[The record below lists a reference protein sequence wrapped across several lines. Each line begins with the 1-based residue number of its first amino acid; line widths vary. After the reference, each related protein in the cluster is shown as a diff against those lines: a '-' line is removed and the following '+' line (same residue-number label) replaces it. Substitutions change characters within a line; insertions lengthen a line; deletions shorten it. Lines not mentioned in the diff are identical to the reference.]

1 MSSARAL
8 HRQAIPGGGWRPVQA
23 RWAQAHIAQ
32 RDGHEGRGELRQLP
46 ALAVC
51 PRHREALPLEGAR
64 HRQGSEEVRHQLGQ
78 RLLAVLLL
86 AAAAGEELVGREEE
100 EEGEAEQQ
108 RREGAGRGEPGE
120 DEDAAQQ
127 DGAADA
133 VIEAGVHQLRR
144 HLQDGA

>member
-1 MSSARAL
+1 MSSERSL

-32 RDGHEGRGELRQLP
+32 RDGDEGRGELRQLP

-64 HRQGSEEVRHQLGQ
+64 HRQGSEEIRHQLGE
-78 RLLAVLLL
+78 RLLPLLL
-86 AAAAGEELVGREEE
+86 LAAGEELVRGDEEE
-100 EEGEAEQQ
+100 DGEAEQQ

>member
-1 MSSARAL
+1 MSSERSL

-46 ALAVC
+46 ALAAC

-64 HRQGSEEVRHQLGQ
+64 HRQGSEEIRHQLGE
-78 RLLAVLLL
+78 RLLPLLL
-86 AAAAGEELVGREEE
+86 LAAAGEELVRGEEE
-100 EEGEAEQQ
+100 EDGEAEQQ

-133 VIEAGVHQLRR
+133 VVEAGVHQLRR